1 MNTEI
6 EALANEHCETGEN
19 PFWIP
24 ETQQF
29 LWEDIPNGRIFR
41 LDVKSGIHETI
52 YDDVLVGGFTVQ
64 TDDTLLLFR
73 DHDIAVLQEDGSVK
87 VLRDDI
93 DPATGR
99 FNDVM
104 AVPSGRVLAG
114 TMGNGGL
121 NGGLY
126 CIDLDGSVTKLWDGT
141 GCSNGMGFTPDL
153 RQFFWTDS
161 TAKTIYRFNYN
172 RDDGEL
178 SERSEF
184 LKVTDESWGTP
195 DGMTV
200 DTDGNVWVAFWG
212 GWGVKQ
218 FSPQGELLQEIK
230 FPVERTSSCIFGGVE
245 MNELYVTTAG
255 GKPDSDTA
263 DGTLYRV
270 RVNATGRPEFRSRIR
285 VK

>member
-114 TMGNGGL
+114 TMGNNGL

-178 SERSEF
+178 AERSEF

-230 FPVERTSSCIFGGVE
+230 FPVERTSSCIFGGAE

-270 RVNATGRPEFRSRIR
+270 RVNATGRPEFRSRIC